1 MNLLRR
7 VFLGAGAV
15 AVGGLLVKRYT
26 EPFGQVAAEYKDWIE
41 DKGDYCIIRV
51 PDGKAFINER
61 IDKNVI
67 LLLGAYSTFKGI
79 DVRGYANI
87 ATRGPA
93 SIVGCRFDA
102 RGFDIAGRGEAIRLE
117 SSRDFVLN
125 GTSIFANGGPNSVC
139 LRYAT

>member
-1 MNLLRR
+1 MNLIRR

-15 AVGGLLVKRYT
+15 AAGGLLVKSYT
-26 EPFGQVAAEYKDWIE
+26 EPLGQVAAEYKDWIE
-41 DKGDYCIIRV
+41 DKDDYCIIRV

-67 LLLGAYSTFKGI
+67 LLLGAYSTFKGV

-87 ATRGPA
+87 ATRGPV
-93 SIVGCRFDA
+93 SIVGCRFNA

-117 SSRDFVLN
+117 SRADLLFSGNLITTN
-125 GTSIFANGGPNSVC
+125 GRPNQVGVHFQ
-139 LRYAT
+139 